1 MCPDVVTNREHVQ
14 VEEESTEDR
23 AIESKDVTVDRF
35 SVSTL
40 FAPLLVHADFFRVAW
55 EANTFK
61 ALCTSDTVI
70 QRIIVNTHNKLRRQ
84 VEPSASNMLK
94 MVWNKNAAKNAQKWA
109 ETCSMEH
116 STDQNSTIPRFLC
129 GENLYMSSCPTPW
142 PRVVQAWYN
151 EVKDFKYGVGKLSDR
166 IITHYTQVA
175 WYNSYQ
181 IGCAIAHCPNKELH
195 YFYVCQY
202 CPAGNIMHLIN
213 TPYKAGPSCS
223 DCPNAC
229 ENKLCTNTCSYMD
242 RFSNCDK
249 LKQMNDCGPFLNY
262 MCPASCFCVNK
273 II

>member
-1 MCPDVVTNREHVQ
+1 NKTIINWSLETTTVCGTQLCPTACCISPTNIQSIHF
-14 VEEESTEDR
+14 
-23 AIESKDVTVDRF
+23 TVY
-35 SVSTL
+35 SVKRLEMSRRGEK
-40 FAPLLVHADFFRVAW
+40 P
-55 EANTFK
+55 NTFK